1 MDEHKFRKRKQQLTN
16 LPWLKWKITKHF
28 IDQGLQVHL
37 RSIRLGNTAIDGEVI
52 GNGCKRAL
60 EIKTPSDDVTRAL
73 GQLTEAL
80 AFGYDKA
87 ALVTTL
93 NKAKKINRVV
103 FDKTGFLLLA
113 VNSKGDVSN
122 LTKVQSHS

>member
-1 MDEHKFRKRKQQLTN
+1 MTN
-16 LPWLKWKITKHF
+16 LRWLKWRITKYF
-28 IDQGLQVHL
+28 RDQGFQVNL
-37 RSIRLGNTAIDGEVI
+37 RSIKLGNTAIDGEAI
-52 GNGCKRAL
+52 GKGVRIAL
-60 EIKTPSDDVTRAL
+60 EIKTPRDDVTRGL

-93 NKAKKINRVV
+93 SKAKRINHAV

-113 VNSKGDVSN
+113 VNSKGDVYN
-122 LTKVQSHS
+122 LTKSQSHS

>member
-1 MDEHKFRKRKQQLTN
+1 MTN
-16 LPWLKWKITKHF
+16 LRWLKWKITKYF
-28 IDQGLQVHL
+28 RDQGLQVHL

-52 GNGCKRAL
+52 GNGRKLAL

-93 NKAKKINRVV
+93 NKAKKINRIV
-103 FDKTGFLLLA
+103 FVKNGFMLLA
-113 VNSKGDVSN
+113 ADSKGKITN
-122 LTKVQSHS
+122 LTADEPV